1 MSEEHT
7 CPRCGA
13 PLKMVSVRV
22 LARSATSTI
31 NSPWEMNY
39 DKEYEERQEPSDC
52 VRCTGSY

>member
-22 LARSATSTI
+22 PALSGPNTI
-31 NSPWEMNY
+31 NPLGEPNY
-39 DKEYEERQEPSDC
+39 HNEYEERQEPSDC
-52 VRCTGSY
+52 VRCTGGY